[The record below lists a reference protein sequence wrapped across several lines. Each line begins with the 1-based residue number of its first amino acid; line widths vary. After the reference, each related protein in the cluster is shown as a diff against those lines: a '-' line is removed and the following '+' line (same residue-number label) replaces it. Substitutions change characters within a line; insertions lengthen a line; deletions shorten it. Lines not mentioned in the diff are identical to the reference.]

1 MSKYVFVT
9 GGVVSSLG
17 KGITAAS
24 IGNILKAR
32 HLSVSLQKLDPY
44 LNVDPGTMSPYQH
57 GEVFVTDDGAETDLD
72 LGHYERFVDENLTVA
87 SNVTTG
93 KIYQEVIARERRG
106 DYLGATVQVIPHVT
120 NVIKEKIL
128 RASRDPQADV
138 VVVEVGGT
146 VGDIE
151 SLPFLEAIRQ
161 LKNDLGRQNVFYVH
175 CSLVPVVHGQEMKT
189 KPTQHSVQ
197 ALRAIGI
204 QPDAIICRSEIAID
218 ADLKEKIALF
228 TDVPR
233 EAVVSVPDV
242 DSIYEVPLMLEA
254 SGLGRVMAR
263 HFELEESSHV
273 PDLGTWTQLVDRIK
287 HPRATVPVAL
297 VGKYVSLPDAYLS
310 VIESLKHAGIHHN
323 LAIDIR
329 WVSSEKLDAGDMSPL
344 MGVAGIVVPGGFGYR
359 GIEGKVQASRYA
371 RHNRIPYLGL
381 CLGMQCAVIDFA
393 REMLDAP
400 DANSTEFA
408 AFTSTPVID
417 LMPEQRNVDQMG
429 GSMRLGLYPCKLL
442 PGSLAH
448 KAYGEEV
455 VYERHRHRFEFN
467 NEYRE
472 VMGDAG
478 MVFSGVS
485 PNGRL
490 VEIVELA
497 NHPWFVASQFHP
509 EFRSRPNRAHPLFR
523 DFVRAAFLQSGIDQM
538 ELRPAELLEE
548 TEGS

>member
-1 MSKYVFVT
+1 MRRARRASRAPALSTARNPNAGCLRNSAREAGRRNRWIFGAHAADSCVKGPGPSSSRIAMRSSSFHPFLRLDSPGHRICQRLTDPPPAVPLQKPAGRSPMSKYVFVT

-93 KIYQEVIARERRG
+93 KIYQDVIARERRG

-128 RASRDPQADV
+128 RAAKDPQADV

-175 CSLVPVVHGQEMKT
+175 CSLVPVVRGQEMKT

-204 QPDAIICRSEIAID
+204 QPDAIICRSELPID
-218 ADLKEKIALF
+218 NDLKEKIALF

-242 DSIYEVPLMLEA
+242 ESIYEVPLMLEA
-254 SGLGRVMAR
+254 AGLGKVMAR
-263 HFELEESSHV
+263 HFELDEATHV
-273 PDLGTWTQLVDRIK
+273 PDHAEWSQLVNRSK
-287 HPRATVPVAL
+287 HPRTTVPIAL
-297 VGKYVSLPDAYLS
+297 VGKYVALPDAYLS
-310 VIESLKHAGIHHN
+310 VIESLRHAGIHHG
-323 LAIDIR
+323 LGIDIH
-329 WVSSEKLDAGDMSPL
+329 WVSSEKLDAGDSSPL
-344 MGVAGIVVPGGFGYR
+344 MGVAGIGVPGGVGYR
-359 GIEGKVQASRYA
+359 GIEGKAIA
-371 RHNRIPYLGL
+371 
-381 CLGMQCAVIDFA
+381 
-393 REMLDAP
+393 
-400 DANSTEFA
+400 
-408 AFTSTPVID
+408 
-417 LMPEQRNVDQMG
+417 
-429 GSMRLGLYPCKLL
+429 
-442 PGSLAH
+442 
-448 KAYGEEV
+448 
-455 VYERHRHRFEFN
+455 
-467 NEYRE
+467 
-472 VMGDAG
+472 
-478 MVFSGVS
+478 
-485 PNGRL
+485 
-490 VEIVELA
+490 
-497 NHPWFVASQFHP
+497 
-509 EFRSRPNRAHPLFR
+509 
-523 DFVRAAFLQSGIDQM
+523 
-538 ELRPAELLEE
+538 
-548 TEGS
+548 

>member
-189 KPTQHSVQ
+189 KPTQH
-197 ALRAIGI
+197 
-204 QPDAIICRSEIAID
+204 
-218 ADLKEKIALF
+218 
-228 TDVPR
+228 
-233 EAVVSVPDV
+233 
-242 DSIYEVPLMLEA
+242 
-254 SGLGRVMAR
+254 
-263 HFELEESSHV
+263 
-273 PDLGTWTQLVDRIK
+273 
-287 HPRATVPVAL
+287 
-297 VGKYVSLPDAYLS
+297 
-310 VIESLKHAGIHHN
+310 
-323 LAIDIR
+323 
-329 WVSSEKLDAGDMSPL
+329 
-344 MGVAGIVVPGGFGYR
+344 
-359 GIEGKVQASRYA
+359 
-371 RHNRIPYLGL
+371 
-381 CLGMQCAVIDFA
+381 
-393 REMLDAP
+393 
-400 DANSTEFA
+400 
-408 AFTSTPVID
+408 
-417 LMPEQRNVDQMG
+417 
-429 GSMRLGLYPCKLL
+429 
-442 PGSLAH
+442 
-448 KAYGEEV
+448 
-455 VYERHRHRFEFN
+455 
-467 NEYRE
+467 
-472 VMGDAG
+472 
-478 MVFSGVS
+478 
-485 PNGRL
+485 
-490 VEIVELA
+490 
-497 NHPWFVASQFHP
+497 
-509 EFRSRPNRAHPLFR
+509 
-523 DFVRAAFLQSGIDQM
+523 
-538 ELRPAELLEE
+538 
-548 TEGS
+548 

>member
-32 HLSVSLQKLDPY
+32 RLSVSLQKLDPY

-128 RASRDPQADV
+128 RASRDPQVDA

-189 KPTQHSVQ
+189 KPTQHSVH

-204 QPDAIICRSEIAID
+204 QPDAIICRSEKEID

-228 TDVPR
+228 CDVPR

-254 SGLGRVMAR
+254 SGLGKVMAR
-263 HFELEESSHV
+263 HFELDESTHA
-273 PDLGTWTQLVDRIK
+273 PDNGPWIELVDGIK
-287 HPRATVPVAL
+287 HPRASVPIAL
-297 VGKYVSLPDAYLS
+297 VGKYVALPDAYLS
-310 VIESLKHAGIHHN
+310 VIESLKHAGIHHG

-329 WVSSEKLDAGDMSPL
+329 WVSSEKLDAGDTSPL

-359 GIEGKVQASRYA
+359 GIEGKVIASRYA

-393 REMLDAP
+393 RE
-400 DANSTEFA
+400 T
-408 AFTSTPVID
+408 
-417 LMPEQRNVDQMG
+417 MG
-429 GSMRLGLYPCKLL
+429 GSMRLGLYPCKLV

-472 VMGDAG
+472 VLGDAG

-490 VEIVELA
+490 VEIIELA
-497 NHPWFVASQFHP
+497 GHPWFVASQFHP

-523 DFVRAAFLQSGIDQM
+523 DFVKAAFLQSGIDQM

-548 TEGS
+548 TDTK

>member
-254 SGLGRVMAR
+254 AGLGKVMAK

-273 PDLGTWTQLVDRIK
+273 PDLGPWTQLVERIK

-344 MGVAGIVVPGGFGYR
+344 LGVAGIVVPGGFGYR
-359 GIEGKVQASRYA
+359 
-371 RHNRIPYLGL
+371 
-381 CLGMQCAVIDFA
+381 
-393 REMLDAP
+393 
-400 DANSTEFA
+400 
-408 AFTSTPVID
+408 
-417 LMPEQRNVDQMG
+417 
-429 GSMRLGLYPCKLL
+429 
-442 PGSLAH
+442 
-448 KAYGEEV
+448 
-455 VYERHRHRFEFN
+455 
-467 NEYRE
+467 
-472 VMGDAG
+472 
-478 MVFSGVS
+478 
-485 PNGRL
+485 
-490 VEIVELA
+490 
-497 NHPWFVASQFHP
+497 
-509 EFRSRPNRAHPLFR
+509 
-523 DFVRAAFLQSGIDQM
+523 
-538 ELRPAELLEE
+538 
-548 TEGS
+548 

>member
-32 HLSVSLQKLDPY
+32 HLSVSLQTLDPY

-128 RASRDPQADV
+128 RAAKDPQADV

-175 CSLVPVVHGQEMKT
+175 CSLVPVVRGQEMKT

-204 QPDAIICRSEIAID
+204 QPDAIICRSEIPID

-254 SGLGRVMAR
+254 SGLGKVMAK
-263 HFELEESSHV
+263 HFELDEAAHTPEHG
-273 PDLGTWTQLVDRIK
+273 PWIQLVDRIK
-287 HPRATVPVAL
+287 HPKATVPIAI
-297 VGKYVSLPDAYLS
+297 VGKYIALPDAYLS

-329 WVSSEKLDAGDMSPL
+329 WVSSEKIDAGDTSPL
-344 MGVAGIVVPGGFGYR
+344 MGVAGIVGPGGFGYR

-371 RHNRIPYLGL
+371 RHDRIPDLGL
-381 CLGMQCAVIDFA
+381 SRGMQCAVIDFA
-393 REMLDAP
+393 RTTRGSWQASSAP
-400 DANSTEFA
+400 SAARGRTGRTRCFA
-408 AFTSTPVID
+408 IS
-417 LMPEQRNVDQMG
+417 
-429 GSMRLGLYPCKLL
+429 C
-442 PGSLAH
+442 
-448 KAYGEEV
+448 
-455 VYERHRHRFEFN
+455 
-467 NEYRE
+467 
-472 VMGDAG
+472 
-478 MVFSGVS
+478 
-485 PNGRL
+485 GRL
-490 VEIVELA
+490 
-497 NHPWFVASQFHP
+497 S
-509 EFRSRPNRAHPLFR
+509 S
-523 DFVRAAFLQSGIDQM
+523 RAA
-538 ELRPAELLEE
+538 
-548 TEGS
+548 

>member
-32 HLSVSLQKLDPY
+32 HLNVSLQKLDPY

-72 LGHYERFVDENLTVA
+72 LGHYERFVDESLTVA

-128 RASRDPQADV
+128 RASRDPQADA

-175 CSLVPVVHGQEMKT
+175 CSLVPVVRGQEMKT

-204 QPDAIICRSEIAID
+204 QPDAIICRSEMPID

-254 SGLGRVMAR
+254 SGLGKVMAK
-263 HFELEESSHV
+263 HFELDEATHA
-273 PDLGTWTQLVDRIK
+273 PDLGPWIKLVDRIK
-287 HPRATVPVAL
+287 HPRATVPVAV
-297 VGKYVSLPDAYLS
+297 VGKYVALPDAYLS
-310 VIESLKHAGIHHN
+310 VIESLRHAGIHIVGTNAEVMPGQWEFQVGALEAPDIADELWLARWLLYRIGEEFGVSATLYPKPVKGDWNGAGAHTN
-323 LAIDIR
+323 FSTKETRAEGGIKVIEQRGAIGYLHDRYPKIAAGAFALAINMLLR
-329 WVSSEKLDAGDMSPL
+329 FGA
-344 MGVAGIVVPGGFGYR
+344 VAFKSFRKYT
-359 GIEGKVQASRYA
+359 Q
-371 RHNRIPYLGL
+371 
-381 CLGMQCAVIDFA
+381 
-393 REMLDAP
+393 
-400 DANSTEFA
+400 
-408 AFTSTPVID
+408 
-417 LMPEQRNVDQMG
+417 
-429 GSMRLGLYPCKLL
+429 
-442 PGSLAH
+442 
-448 KAYGEEV
+448 
-455 VYERHRHRFEFN
+455 
-467 NEYRE
+467 
-472 VMGDAG
+472 
-478 MVFSGVS
+478 
-485 PNGRL
+485 NGT
-490 VEIVELA
+490 I
-497 NHPWFVASQFHP
+497 Q
-509 EFRSRPNRAHPLFR
+509 
-523 DFVRAAFLQSGIDQM
+523 
-538 ELRPAELLEE
+538 
-548 TEGS
+548 

>member
-128 RASRDPQADV
+128 RASRDPQADA

-175 CSLVPVVHGQEMKT
+175 CSLVPVVRGQEMKT

-204 QPDAIICRSEIAID
+204 QPDAIICRSERAID

-242 DSIYEVPLMLEA
+242 ESIYEVPLMLEA
-254 SGLGRVMAR
+254 AGLGKVLAR
-263 HFELEESSHV
+263 HFELVE
-273 PDLGTWTQLVDRIK
+273 RIK
-287 HPRATVPVAL
+287 NPRATLPIAI
-297 VGKYVSLPDAYLS
+297 VGKYIALPDAYLS
-310 VIESLKHAGIHHN
+310 VIESLKHAGIYHD
-323 LAIDIR
+323 LGIDIR
-329 WVSSEKLDAGDMSPL
+329 
-344 MGVAGIVVPGGFGYR
+344 
-359 GIEGKVQASRYA
+359 
-371 RHNRIPYLGL
+371 
-381 CLGMQCAVIDFA
+381 
-393 REMLDAP
+393 
-400 DANSTEFA
+400 
-408 AFTSTPVID
+408 
-417 LMPEQRNVDQMG
+417 
-429 GSMRLGLYPCKLL
+429 
-442 PGSLAH
+442 
-448 KAYGEEV
+448 
-455 VYERHRHRFEFN
+455 
-467 NEYRE
+467 
-472 VMGDAG
+472 
-478 MVFSGVS
+478 
-485 PNGRL
+485 
-490 VEIVELA
+490 
-497 NHPWFVASQFHP
+497 
-509 EFRSRPNRAHPLFR
+509 
-523 DFVRAAFLQSGIDQM
+523 
-538 ELRPAELLEE
+538 
-548 TEGS
+548 

>member
-1 MSKYVFVT
+1 MFGRGSDPVRFEKPPWRSPMSKYVFVT

-24 IGNILKAR
+24 LGNILKAR

-106 DYLGATVQVIPHVT
+106 DYLGATVQVIPH
-120 NVIKEKIL
+120 
-128 RASRDPQADV
+128 
-138 VVVEVGGT
+138 
-146 VGDIE
+146 
-151 SLPFLEAIRQ
+151 
-161 LKNDLGRQNVFYVH
+161 
-175 CSLVPVVHGQEMKT
+175 
-189 KPTQHSVQ
+189 
-197 ALRAIGI
+197 
-204 QPDAIICRSEIAID
+204 
-218 ADLKEKIALF
+218 F

-233 EAVVSVPDV
+233 DAVVSVPDV

-254 SGLGRVMAR
+254 AGLGKVMAK
-263 HFELEESSHV
+263 HFEIDDQAHV
-273 PDLGTWTQLVDRIK
+273 PENGPWIELVDRIK
-287 HPRATVPVAL
+287 HPRATVPVAV
-297 VGKYVSLPDAYLS
+297 VGKYVALPDAYLS
-310 VIESLKHAGIHHN
+310 VIESLRHAGIHHN
-323 LAIDIR
+323 VAVDIR
-329 WVSSEKLDAGDMSPL
+329 WVSSEKLDAGDTSPL

-359 GIEGKVQASRYA
+359 GIEGKVIASRYA

-393 REMLDAP
+393 RETLDAP

-429 GSMRLGLYPCKLL
+429 GSMRLGLYPCKLV
-442 PGSLAH
+442 PGSLAQ
-448 KAYGEEV
+448 KAYGEEI
-455 VYERHRHRFEFN
+455 VYERHRHRFAFN

-472 VMGDAG
+472 VLGDAG

-497 NHPWFVASQFHP
+497 DHPWFVASQFHP

-548 TEGS
+548 SEEK